1 MKGSTYRSTSK
12 AGRTTWR
19 YQILAG
25 RDENGKPVRL
35 GKSGYRLERE
45 AAAAMR
51 EALQELQRGP
61 VNTAS
66 TLGEYLPQWLDYHAR
81 AKPLAV
87 TTAETYACMVRH
99 VTRALG
105 KVALR
110 ELTTFQLDDFYQ
122 KLAETL
128 SAKTVLEVHGVL
140 RVALKRAVKT
150 RLIPH
155 NPALECDLPRH
166 DPKEAAAL
174 NQEQLATYQQAAAG
188 SWVDLIIRLA
198 AATGARRGELLA
210 CQWSDLDFAAARL
223 RIERSLYE
231 VKGALGIKTTKN
243 RQARVVA
250 IPASI
255 VEYLRLHQEQQ
266 AQNREMFGADYQADL
281 DLIFAAPDGGY
292 LRPHSV
298 TRAASRIAKQAG
310 TPGALHVL
318 RHSHASGLLAA
329 GVPITNVAA
338 RLGHRSIAT
347 TGKIYAHALPGTDK
361 DVAEVW
367 EQLTAPKDQ
376 PERSAQLCTTED
388 DGKALNN

>member
-1 MKGSTYRSTSK
+1 MKGSIFKSTSK
-12 AGRTTWR
+12 AGKTTWR
-19 YQILAG
+19 YQIVAG
-25 RDENGKPVRL
+25 RDESGKPVRL
-35 GKSGYRLERE
+35 GKSGFRLERE
-45 AAAAMR
+45 AADAMR

-61 VNTAS
+61 INTTS

-81 AKPLAV
+81 AKPLSP
-87 TTAETYACMVRH
+87 TTAETYACMIRH
-99 VTRALG
+99 VARALG

-128 SAKTVLEVHGVL
+128 SAKTIREVHGVL

-155 NPALECDLPRH
+155 NPALDCDLPRL
-166 DPKEAAAL
+166 DPKEAPAL
-174 NQEQLATYQQAAAG
+174 NPAQIAAFQQAASG
-188 SWVDLIIRLA
+188 SWVDLIVRLA

-210 CQWSDLDFAAARL
+210 CRWADLDFVAARL

-231 VKGALGIKTTKN
+231 VKGAIGVKTTKN

-250 IPASI
+250 IPASL
-255 VEYLRLHQEQQ
+255 VEYLRVHQEQQ
-266 AQNREMFGADYQADL
+266 ARIREMFGADYRSDL
-281 DLIFAAPDGGY
+281 DLIFTAPDGGY

-347 TGKIYAHALPGTDK
+347 TSKIYAHALPGTDK

-367 EQLTAPKDQ
+367 EKLTAPQ
-376 PERSAQLCTTED
+376 PEPERTAQLCTTED
-388 DGKALNN
+388 DGKALKN